1 MRNKD
6 ETTTDPSPAK
16 GDDVEGESAGGGGPG
31 LSVTGGTCSKSNVTG
46 PKVSLWL
53 DRSGDTCLQ
62 G

>member
-1 MRNKD
+1 M
-6 ETTTDPSPAK
+6 DPSPAK